1 MAKKKCTNVRRV
13 HIVTMCRLDE
23 ELQEE
28 SNNTSF
34 GISMEINDDHCFF
47 QRYPSRL
54 LKYKRESKVN
64 EPLFLVFVNNNRRN
78 NDGFLK
84 GTAFQNGRIAKEF
97 SKVINNSM
105 VQHHYYIEYT
115 GRYYDSVNV
124 KPYFE
129 H

>member
-1 MAKKKCTNVRRV
+1 MIKKRSTNVRRV
-13 HIVTMCRLDE
+13 HIVTMCMLDE

-34 GISMEINDDHCFF
+34 GISMKIDDDHCYF
-47 QRYPSRL
+47 QKYPSRL
-54 LKYKRESKVN
+54 LRYSRESKVD

-78 NDGFLK
+78 EEGFLK

-97 SKVINNSM
+97 SKIINNM

-115 GRYYDSVNV
+115 GRYYDSINV

-129 H
+129 R

>member
-1 MAKKKCTNVRRV
+1 MIKKRSTNVRRV
-13 HIVTMCRLDE
+13 HIVTMCMLDE

-34 GISMEINDDHCFF
+34 GISMKIDDGRCYF
-47 QRYPSRL
+47 QKYPSRL
-54 LKYKRESKVN
+54 LRYSRESKED

-78 NDGFLK
+78 EEGFLK

-97 SKVINNSM
+97 SKIINNM

-115 GRYYDSVNV
+115 GRYYDSINV

-129 H
+129 R